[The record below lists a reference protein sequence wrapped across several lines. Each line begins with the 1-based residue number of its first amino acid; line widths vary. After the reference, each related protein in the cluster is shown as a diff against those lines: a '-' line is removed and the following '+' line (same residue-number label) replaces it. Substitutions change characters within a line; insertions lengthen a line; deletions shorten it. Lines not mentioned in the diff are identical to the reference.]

1 MSRDL
6 RELGVAKMGDRY
18 VLPETGAAPKSDF
31 SALKQFVNARMTAG
45 TNLTVL
51 KTTVGSAQSVA
62 VAIDTARWPE
72 VVGTISG
79 DDTIFIATAG
89 AREQRELGVACS
101 PFSDAKPYDIDFT
114 AGAEPILLAFS
125 GGLDT
130 SFCVP
135 WLKDTYQ
142 RPVITVTVDTGGIDA
157 AAAQSLAERS
167 AQLGAVEHHLI
178 DARTAYFEQVL
189 KFLIM
194 GNVRRGGVYPLC
206 VGAERVLQAQTIAQM
221 ALSLE
226 DQDGGARLHRGR
238 Q

>member
-1 MSRDL
+1 MSPPNRASAATCA
-6 RELGVAKMGDRY
+6 RWASPNWATATCCPRPPVAEERFLDPQAIRQRP
-18 VLPETGAAPKSDF
+18 L
-31 SALKQFVNARMTAG
+31 TAG

-89 AREQRELGVACS
+89 RASSASSAIAFS
-101 PFSDAKPYDIDFT
+101 PFRTLNPMTST
-114 AGAEPILLAFS
+114 SRQGAEPILLAFS

-167 AQLGAVEHHLI
+167 AQLGAIEHHLI
-178 DARTAYFEQVL
+178 DARAP
-189 KFLIM
+189 ISS
-194 GNVRRGGVYPLC
+194 RC
-206 VGAERVLQAQTIAQM
+206 
-221 ALSLE
+221 
-226 DQDGGARLHRGR
+226 
-238 Q
+238 